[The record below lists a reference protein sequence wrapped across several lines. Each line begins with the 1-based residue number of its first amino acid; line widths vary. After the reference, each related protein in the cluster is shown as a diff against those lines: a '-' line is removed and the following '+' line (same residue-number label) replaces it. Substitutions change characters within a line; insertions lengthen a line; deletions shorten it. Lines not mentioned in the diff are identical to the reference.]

1 MSLDRNLFTLNVRP
15 NERDPTV
22 QDLVTPSGEVHYSK
36 EREAGTSYR
45 INLFGEIEQ
54 PIWSSLTLTLRG
66 TRSMT

>member
-1 MSLDRNLFTLNVRP
+1 MSLDCNLFTLNVLP

-45 INLFGEIEQ
+45 INLFGELSNHL
-54 PIWSSLTLTLRG
+54 SSLTLT
-66 TRSMT
+66 